1 MLQVLALRPVTG
13 CGHCNGEGAA
23 LADCLFLAA
32 EVDADEEATV
42 KDAKRSSVE
51 NIAVRTCSN
60 KLFDVN
66 RVTG

>member
-1 MLQVLALRPVTG
+1 MTG

-51 NIAVRTCSN
+51 NIAVRT
-60 KLFDVN
+60 
-66 RVTG
+66 